1 MTTQPSLF
9 RRLLTARFRAVKWI
23 TFTLIMLAAS
33 LVHAGDEATDLWTK
47 LESADD
53 KSVAPIADQL
63 IKLGAPAVTAFEHK
77 YLGLPTETQIKKWIT
92 ELDDP
97 KFAVREEATANLEKL
112 PAAGRRY
119 LSEALD
125 SKLAQDSVEVRLRL
139 NEILSK
145 PVAPVQ
151 REPLDVGFQTR
162 AINVLRRINTPAAK
176 MYAEQMEPSTGM
188 NLLKNV
194 NPKVHAVAGEWKV
207 TAEGL
212 ICPVDDFATLS
223 LPFRP
228 KGAYTLEVEFR
239 RLEGNDGILILLPV
253 GSRAGALN
261 LGGWGGDTC
270 GLEQIDNVGA
280 DENETSVKQSFDLNK
295 RYTLKA
301 TVIPKG
307 DDVQITVW
315 LNGKDFISWSGEINR
330 LSPHSIWRFKNPG
343 ALGIGAHQSSVMFSK
358 ITLQMLRG
366 EVERLP

>member
-1 MTTQPSLF
+1 
-9 RRLLTARFRAVKWI
+9 VKWT
-23 TFTLIMLAAS
+23 TFILMMLMACS
-33 LVHAGDEATDLWTK
+33 VHAGDDATEMWTK

-53 KSVAPIADQL
+53 KSVTPISDQL
-63 IKLGAPAVTAFEHK
+63 VKLGPSSVAAFEHK

-92 ELDDP
+92 DLDDA

-112 PAAGRRY
+112 PPAGRRY
-119 LSEALD
+119 LTEALD

-145 PVAPVQ
+145 PVAPVL
-151 REPLDVGFQTR
+151 REPLDVGFQAR
-162 AINVLRRINTPAAK
+162 AIHVLRQINTPAAR

-188 NLLKNV
+188 SLLKNL
-194 NPKVHAVAGEWKV
+194 NPKAHAVAAEWKV

-212 ICPVDDFATLS
+212 ICPVDDFATFS

-239 RLEGNDGILILLPV
+239 RVEGNDGILILLPV

-261 LGGWGGDTC
+261 LGGWGGETC
-270 GLEQIDNVGA
+270 GLEQIDNSGA
-280 DENETSVKQSFDLNK
+280 DENETSVKQSFELNK

-315 LNGKDFISWSGEINR
+315 LNGKEFISWSGESGR
-330 LSPHSIWRFKNPG
+330 LSPHSIWRFKYPG
-343 ALGIGAHQSSVMFSK
+343 ALGIGAHQSSVLFSK
-358 ITLQMLRG
+358 INLQMLRG
-366 EVERLP
+366 DIERLP